1 MDADLTDFA
10 DFVADGGG
18 ENVQERRSDAA
29 ARRDRALAIKACL
42 ESLRADARAFSLHD
56 LDRFLELAVL
66 AADEAAA
73 ELAAVGT
80 RDGLRYARPLGEC

>member
-1 MDADLTDFA
+1 MDADFA
-10 DFVADGGG
+10 EFVEPAADSAH
-18 ENVQERRSDAA
+18 ERRGDPA

-42 ESLRADARAFSLHD
+42 ESLRTDARTFSLCD
-56 LDRFLELAVL
+56 LERFLELAAL

-73 ELAAVGT
+73 ELAAVGS